1 MCKFVRLNNRIPTIM
16 PRQECKQS
24 AMGIN
29 HVMLRG
35 INKQDFSEDDEEY
48 IQILRILQRS
58 LDHPH

>member
-1 MCKFVRLNNRIPTIM
+1 M

-24 AMGIN
+24 AMGIY